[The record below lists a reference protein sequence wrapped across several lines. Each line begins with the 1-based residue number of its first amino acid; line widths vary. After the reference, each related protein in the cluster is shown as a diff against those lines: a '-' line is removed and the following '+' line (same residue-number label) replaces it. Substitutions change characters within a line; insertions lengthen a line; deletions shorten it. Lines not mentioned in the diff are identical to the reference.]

1 MPREALLD
9 KICARRRAMMGG
21 FTSSFDRRF
30 PNIPVR
36 RYPGMLRGALPD
48 KIFARRRAM
57 VAGFTNS
64 FDRRELRA
72 AEGAVG
78 CGVAI
83 SFDRRFPNTPVS
95 R

>member
-1 MPREALLD
+1 MVTPLP
-9 KICARRRAMMGG
+9 
-21 FTSSFDRRF
+21 DRRF
-30 PNIPVR
+30 PNIPER
-36 RYPGMLRGALPD
+36 RYSGMLRGALPD